1 MDYRGHGRR
10 VDKYQSKCM
19 IFNFEERPS
28 DSSFVGAIWR
38 TQSERAGSFVSLA
51 VSHWEMVV
59 TRQNDKL
66 NLTVR
71 GPETK
76 ATPSP
81 IPEDAEFVGITF
93 KLGAFMPHLP
103 TRHLVDRAVN
113 LPEATRQSFWLNGSA

>member
-1 MDYRGHGRR
+1 
-10 VDKYQSKCM
+10 M
-19 IFNFEERPS
+19 ILNLEERPS
-28 DSSFVGAIWR
+28 DSPLVETIWR

-66 NLTVR
+66 NLTLR

-81 IPEDAEFVGITF
+81 VPEDAEFFGITF
-93 KLGAFMPHLP
+93 KLGTFMPHLP
-103 TRHLVDRAVN
+103 ASPLVDGTVT
-113 LPEATRQSFWLNGSA
+113 LLEATSQSFWLYGSA